1 MELYANESANIPQ
14 SFPAKFPPELLERII
29 IHFIRDPYTTF
40 DQLKSL
46 RLVCRIFSDVAGRR
60 VLSRVRLFRL
70 LENPLMKFPP
80 PLSIISLEL
89 NCDLYETSTLVADWR
104 NVDAS
109 MFISFRQ
116 MRNSNEWV
124 FPIICNFT
132 LVPLIYLLRFIFCP
146 GTLPLCIYSSI
157 NRLRSKYRLSRASV
171 FNTPNVYRFICK
183 THDFKPIQKWATTSI
198 VKLLLELHQLSEL
211 VLLIDSQQNLR
222 HIFKCFSKLRNLR
235 KLEIWLGLGDLKRY
249 NPDWPSPINDL
260 GKVIGS
266 NPNLTHLDLHWAP
279 GVAGSGSFSTIFSHV
294 PAGGPLKLEHFA
306 ISNSPSD
313 VTAIVPHL
321 RSLTSIGILSAFVP
335 CTLLVQVL
343 HSERI
348 FPPTIQMSHI
358 DDHLVTYLSHH
369 PRIVSLSIRA
379 AFNEVFGR
387 KILQIMALH
396 SESLTYF
403 ATYSSSFI
411 SCLEH
416 VENELSLLQCT
427 KLEQLLLW
435 YDYRNRIDLPGPPKL
450 PETFIAHLPIIARLP
465 SSLTLVYNNFKLFEA
480 CIAHCS
486 QSEDS
491 LIRDLKGRIVYDP
504 AKCYW
509 YW

>member
-1 MELYANESANIPQ
+1 
-14 SFPAKFPPELLERII
+14 
-29 IHFIRDPYTTF
+29 
-40 DQLKSL
+40 
-46 RLVCRIFSDVAGRR
+46 
-60 VLSRVRLFRL
+60 
-70 LENPLMKFPP
+70 
-80 PLSIISLEL
+80 
-89 NCDLYETSTLVADWR
+89 
-104 NVDAS
+104 
-109 MFISFRQ
+109 
-116 MRNSNEWV
+116 
-124 FPIICNFT
+124 
-132 LVPLIYLLRFIFCP
+132 
-146 GTLPLCIYSSI
+146 
-157 NRLRSKYRLSRASV
+157 
-171 FNTPNVYRFICK
+171 
-183 THDFKPIQKWATTSI
+183 
-198 VKLLLELHQLSEL
+198 
-211 VLLIDSQQNLR
+211 
-222 HIFKCFSKLRNLR
+222 
-235 KLEIWLGLGDLKRY
+235 
-249 NPDWPSPINDL
+249 
-260 GKVIGS
+260 
-266 NPNLTHLDLHWAP
+266 
-279 GVAGSGSFSTIFSHV
+279 
-294 PAGGPLKLEHFA
+294 LKLEHFA

-379 AFNEVFGR
+379 AFNEVLGR

-416 VENELSLLQCT
+416 VENELLLLQCT

-450 PETFIAHLPIIARLP
+450 AETFIAHLPIIARLP